1 VQDSLKWSVQ
11 DSLWSWPNGATLKM
25 RYLESATDW
34 MRYWGH
40 AYTWIG
46 WDELPNWPDMD
57 SYVKMKARL
66 RSAYDVPNK
75 RIRATGNPG
84 GPGHSSVKAYFRI
97 DQHPLG
103 GEIFEQGGMKRLF
116 VRSRLADNR
125 ILLRHDP
132 KYAQR
137 LAGLGSPDLVR
148 AWLEG
153 DWNVI
158 AGAFFPEFGDRHI
171 VDPIELPSHWTRF
184 RAMDWGS
191 AKPFSVGWYAV
202 SDGELPQFPR
212 GALIKYREWYGM
224 IEGQPNTGLK
234 MTATEVGKGIVAR
247 QEKDELISYSVL
259 DPSAFAED
267 GGPSIAEMLSKAGAV
282 FRAADNKR
290 ITQRGAMGGWDQV
303 RGRLKGDAKP
313 MLYFFSTCTHTIRTL
328 PALQHDVTKP
338 EDVDTD
344 AEDHCFAADTMIAV
358 EGVPRT
364 IASLVGTSGRIHSK
378 SGLADYRNARL
389 TRRNARVVRIWF
401 ADGTNVVCTPDHRFM
416 LISGDWKTAEDLTD
430 ETCYS
435 KAWSSSSVR
444 RFKNST
450 AFAITAAVR
459 ISSAKAYAFIVR
471 CGKAF
476 TGPFQMDSTSITWT
490 TTEPIT
496 SPRIS
501 NSCSGL
507 STLES
512 TAETLPTLLRSSL
525 DWSRRASPLLHG
537 MEAMR
542 ANAGIASTTN
552 GTSGRSWGE
561 RLRSLA
567 SSVASI
573 IQSLLPKRANP
584 SSVTPIAKHAHCVR
598 VERLSEPTDVY
609 CLTVPDAGC
618 FALASGVIVSNCG
631 DETRYACMSR
641 PWTQSIPAD
650 SGPPRGARTI
660 EEMVRR
666 HEARQEEYRR
676 I

>member
-1 VQDSLKWSVQ
+1 MQPSPSLSKNETPYPWRAQTGPQLTAIQRHLIDELFYGGAVGGGKSDYLLGDFAQDVPSPWGAHWRGILFRKTYAELEDLISRSQQIYPPWFPGCKWSVQ

-57 SYVKMKARL
+57 AYVKMKARL
-66 RSAYDVPNK
+66 RSAHEVPNK

-84 GPGHSSVKAYFRI
+84 GPGHGHVKAYFRI

-171 VDPIELPSHWTRF
+171 VDPIELPTHWTRF

-224 IEGQPNTGLK
+224 VAGQPNTGLK

-247 QEKDELISYSVL
+247 QEKDEVISYSVL

-290 ITQRGAMGGWDQV
+290 VTQRGAMGGWDQV

-344 AEDHCFAADTMIAV
+344 AEDHA
-358 EGVPRT
+358 
-364 IASLVGTSGRIHSK
+364 
-378 SGLADYRNARL
+378 
-389 TRRNARVVRIWF
+389 
-401 ADGTNVVCTPDHRFM
+401 
-416 LISGDWKTAEDLTD
+416 
-430 ETCYS
+430 
-435 KAWSSSSVR
+435 
-444 RFKNST
+444 
-450 AFAITAAVR
+450 
-459 ISSAKAYAFIVR
+459 
-471 CGKAF
+471 
-476 TGPFQMDSTSITWT
+476 
-490 TTEPIT
+490 
-496 SPRIS
+496 
-501 NSCSGL
+501 
-507 STLES
+507 
-512 TAETLPTLLRSSL
+512 
-525 DWSRRASPLLHG
+525 
-537 MEAMR
+537 
-542 ANAGIASTTN
+542 
-552 GTSGRSWGE
+552 
-561 RLRSLA
+561 
-567 SSVASI
+567 
-573 IQSLLPKRANP
+573 
-584 SSVTPIAKHAHCVR
+584 
-598 VERLSEPTDVY
+598 
-609 CLTVPDAGC
+609 
-618 FALASGVIVSNCG
+618 G

-641 PWTQSIPAD
+641 PWTQSIPPD

-666 HEARQEEYRR
+666 HEARQEDYRR